1 MRPKRI
7 ASDLSITAKGYTR
20 SVVGLFFS
28 LIFPIILIGIF
39 GLIFSG
45 NGTPPTLYVLNADHN
60 SAASQAFLHILNQTG
75 AVSISFVNGVSV
87 DGFSSY
93 LDAQQ
98 YSAGLLI
105 PEGFG
110 AAVATHQN
118 LSLPLYVNPGD
129 QSTAG
134 AAEAAVGYSV
144 SALNLHAANGTE
156 FLTYSTGQIGGR
168 TYTYIDYLVPGLI
181 GFSILT
187 SPMFAMVEL
196 TATYRKDG
204 LFRQLSLTP
213 LTRAEWLTSKIFWYA
228 VITIASATIM
238 IVMGYFVL
246 GARLIISWEILPFL
260 FLGPFLFVSL
270 GMLSGSVART
280 PESAAILGNVITFPM
295 MFLSGT
301 FFPVSSFPPFL
312 QVIARFLPLYYVIDG
327 LNAVM
332 LFGNTARALFD
343 LLVVLA
349 LGVIIFIG
357 AILAFRW
364 REE

>member
-7 ASDLSITAKGYTR
+7 FSDFTITAKGYVR
-20 SVVGLFFS
+20 SAVGLFFT

-39 GLIFSG
+39 GLIFAN

-60 SAASQAFLHILNQTG
+60 SVESQEFLHLVNATG
-75 AVSISFVNGVSV
+75 AVSISFVNGPSPQN
-87 DGFSSY
+87 FSGWLESN
-93 LDAQQ
+93 Q

-105 PEGFG
+105 PAGFG
-110 AAVATHQN
+110 SAFAAKDPIT
-118 LSLPLYVNPGD
+118 LPVYVNPGD
-129 QSTAG
+129 ASSAG
-134 AAEAAVGYSV
+134 AAEAAVGG
-144 SALNLHAANGTE
+144 AETAFNLKAANGTAIV
-156 FLTYSTGQIGGR
+156 SSSIGQIGGR

-187 SPMFAMVEL
+187 SPMFAMVEV
-196 TATYRKDG
+196 TASYRKDG

-213 LTRAEWLTSKIFWYA
+213 LTRAEWLTSKILWYA
-228 VITIASATIM
+228 AVTVASAAIM
-238 IVMGYFVL
+238 ISMGYFVL

-260 FLGPFLFVSL
+260 LLGPFLFVSL
-270 GMLSGSVART
+270 GMLAGSVAKT

-295 MFLSGT
+295 MFLAGT

-312 QVIARFLPLYYVIDG
+312 QVVARFLPLYYVIDG

-332 LFGNTARALFD
+332 LFGNTTRALVD
-343 LLVVLA
+343 LVIVLA
-349 LGVIIFIG
+349 LGVVIFIG